1 MLQTHK
7 SNCSVFLIISYYII
21 EQAIQCAGA
30 FLFPFFHM
38 RDLNSNSENGSK
50 SRWILRFQPQP
61 FTVRVTK
68 TRAQLEVLMLSS
80 VKCRSAGPH
89 EGTLPNTCMLMA
101 AAAHLSSRRK
111 SDDTIHLPCQ
121 VTHNAQRR
129 EHSVTQISKLA
140 IRNIWNDE
148 HSVLQSTTPEPS
160 SCLLYVLHGQNAV
173 PTPLPR
179 SEMDT
184 WWLWLSVKLR
194 CFSMPLD
201 PSKGVNANNARFPLL
216 QCPLQHRDG
225 TMFNF
230 PLFVYR

>member
-1 MLQTHK
+1 MSNYNLKQSFISMLQTHK

-50 SRWILRFQPQP
+50 SRWILRLQPQP
-61 FTVRVTK
+61 FTVCVTK

-111 SDDTIHLPCQ
+111 EIWWHHSSALSSDP
-121 VTHNAQRR
+121 
-129 EHSVTQISKLA
+129 
-140 IRNIWNDE
+140 
-148 HSVLQSTTPEPS
+148 
-160 SCLLYVLHGQNAV
+160 
-173 PTPLPR
+173 
-179 SEMDT
+179 
-184 WWLWLSVKLR
+184 
-194 CFSMPLD
+194 
-201 PSKGVNANNARFPLL
+201 
-216 QCPLQHRDG
+216 QCPKER
-225 TMFNF
+225 TFCNTN
-230 PLFVYR
+230 